1 LEYVEIKYYNLFHN
15 FRIILGISEAAIW
28 ASVFSILMKVFP
40 KQATTISSFT
50 ETLFGVGYT
59 LGNKQSGIVSF
70 WF

>member
-1 LEYVEIKYYNLFHN
+1 
-15 FRIILGISEAAIW
+15 
-28 ASVFSILMKVFP
+28 MKVFP